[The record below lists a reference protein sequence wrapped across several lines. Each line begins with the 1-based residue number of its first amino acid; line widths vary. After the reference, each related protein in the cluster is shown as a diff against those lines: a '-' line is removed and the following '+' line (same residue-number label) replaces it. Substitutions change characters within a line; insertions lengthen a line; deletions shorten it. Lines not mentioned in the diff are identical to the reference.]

1 MRVQTDISGT
11 VTLDKKIIPDMFSD
25 FFIYPELICNCQYLQ
40 FKKKVHSIVFSL
52 IFDFIIFFI
61 LFLCLFRSPAWKCEN
76 NYTRKPDPH
85 PMKQRL

>member
-25 FFIYPELICNCQYLQ
+25 FFICPELICNCQYLQ

-52 IFDFIIFFI
+52 IFDFIIF
-61 LFLCLFRSPAWKCEN
+61 LFYFYAFLDHQREN
-76 NYTRKPDPH
+76 VKTIT
-85 PMKQRL
+85 QESLTLTQ